1 MFFKNLTVF
10 RLNSSE
16 NFNLATLNEQ
26 LGRNLARDCHA
37 HEHMTAGWV
46 PVNEANNIHRV
57 DGAAFAK
64 LAIQTKILPAAAL
77 NEEVKKRADALAE
90 SQGYAPGRKQL
101 RELKERVIEELL
113 PNALKKTKHIHVM
126 LDLRDGWLAIDAA
139 SSAHVDAVIEQLRFC
154 LDAFPVAPLHTR
166 ISPTSAMA
174 DWLTVI
180 EAPTGFSI
188 DQDCQLKDIG
198 EEKSTVTYAR
208 QSLESVAQEI
218 REHLASGKLPTKLA
232 LTWDDRISF
241 VLTENMALRR
251 LAFLDILKEEAEK
264 SAEHADVQAEADRA
278 ITLGELRRLLPAV
291 VDVLGGEVEQELP
304 Q

>member
-26 LGRNLARDCHA
+26 LGRNPFRECHA
-37 HEHMTAGWV
+37 SEAISAGWV
-46 PVNEANNIHRV
+46 PTNDAAHIHRV
-57 DGAAFAK
+57 DGAAFAT
-64 LAIQTKILPAAAL
+64 LAVQTKILPAAAL
-77 NEEVKKRADALAE
+77 NEEVKKRADAMAE
-90 SQGYAPGRKQL
+90 SQGYAPGRKAL

-113 PNALKKTKHIHVM
+113 PSALKKTKHIHVM

-139 SSAHVDAVIEQLRFC
+139 SGAHVDAVIEQLRYC
-154 LDAFPVAPLHTR
+154 LDAFPAAPLRTTL
-166 ISPTSAMA
+166 SPSSAMA
-174 DWLTVI
+174 DWLACI

-188 DQDCQLKDIG
+188 DQDCQLKSID

-218 REHLASGKLPTKLA
+218 REHLASGKQPTKLA

-241 VLTENMALRR
+241 VLTDSMTLRR
-251 LAFLDILKEEAEK
+251 LAFLDIVQEAAEK
-264 SAEHADVQAEADRA
+264 SAEHADEQAEADRM
-278 ITLGELRRLLPAV
+278 IMLGELRRLLPAV
-291 VDVLGGEVEQELP
+291 VDALGGEVAE
-304 Q
+304 

>member
-26 LGRNLARDCHA
+26 LGRNPFRECHA
-37 HEHMTAGWV
+37 SEAVSAGWV
-46 PVNEANNIHRV
+46 PTNDAAHIHRV
-57 DGAAFAK
+57 DGAAFAT
-64 LAIQTKILPAAAL
+64 LAVQTKILPAAAL

-90 SQGYAPGRKQL
+90 SQGYAPGRKAL

-113 PNALKKTKHIHVM
+113 PSALKKTKHIYVM

-139 SSAHVDAVIEQLRFC
+139 SGANVDAVIEQLGYC
-154 LDAFPVAPLHTR
+154 LDTFPVAPLRTTL
-166 ISPTSAMA
+166 SPSSAMA
-174 DWLTVI
+174 DWLARI

-188 DQDCQLKDIG
+188 DQDCQLKSID

-208 QSLESVAQEI
+208 QSLDSVAQEI
-218 REHLASGKLPTKLA
+218 REHLASGKQPTKLA

-241 VLTENMALRR
+241 VLTDNLTLRR
-251 LAFLDILKEEAEK
+251 LAFLDILQEQADHNAESAAEK
-264 SAEHADVQAEADRA
+264 EEADRA
-278 ITLGELRRLLPAV
+278 IMLGELRRLLPAV
-291 VDVLGGEVEQELP
+291 VDALGGEVAE
-304 Q
+304 

>member
-37 HEHMTAGWV
+37 HEHMTAGWA
-46 PVNEANNIHRV
+46 PVNEASNIHRV

-90 SQGYAPGRKQL
+90 SQGYAPGRKAL
-101 RELKERVIEELL
+101 RELKERVTEELL
-113 PNALKKTKHIHVM
+113 PNALKKTRHIHVM
-126 LDLRDGWLAIDAA
+126 LDLRNGWMAIDAA
-139 SSAHVDAVIEQLRFC
+139 SGAHVDAVIEQLRFC
-154 LDAFPVAPLHTR
+154 LDAFPVAPLHTAL
-166 ISPTSAMA
+166 SPSSAMA
-174 DWLTVI
+174 DWLAAMD
-180 EAPTGFSI
+180 APEGFSI

-251 LAFLDILKEEAEK
+251 LAFLDIVQEQADNNAECAAEK
-264 SAEHADVQAEADRA
+264 EEADRA
-278 ITLGELRRLLPAV
+278 LMLGELRRLLPAV
-291 VDVLGGEVEQELP
+291 VDALGGAVEQEFP